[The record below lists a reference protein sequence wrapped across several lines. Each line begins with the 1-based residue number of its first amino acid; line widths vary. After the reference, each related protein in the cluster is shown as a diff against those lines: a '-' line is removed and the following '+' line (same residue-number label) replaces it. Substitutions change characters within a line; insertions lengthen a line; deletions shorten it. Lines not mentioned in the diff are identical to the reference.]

1 MSKKNRLTIYL
12 LKDNF
17 DSSGLVNKDLKNPIL
32 LQEGTFYHEETP
44 NHLPTW
50 VENFFGESLTT
61 ENADLRVRSVKGLLL
76 TTITVKKKV
85 VHFALTFGHGR
96 FLLNEAAIE
105 RRFGLKV
112 TVNAVDASQIRAIE
126 KTNIGPNTKISREQM
141 NKSVETRQFG
151 IDIEQDLLRSVRGKS
166 KQDYGLGTNIE
177 GSDALSITVETGL
190 DKLNDVLLAC
200 YKRYISDDYK
210 KDFDWIDRIYEVK
223 EPDLITF
230 LDSQIVE
237 QYNLQDFSKLWLAVP
252 ELLDWDTV
260 SGFKYLPYDRQIH
273 DDIDINIYY
282 EKKGT
287 ISSIHDLSEDVQL
300 ISSENGTPFRR
311 WPIYNCLY
319 AEVDHNQKKYVLNNG
334 KWFEVDKSFSRS
346 VKKTYDHIPISN
358 VRLPVYEHSSEG
370 EYNKATCQ
378 QNPAMLLMDKNTIP
392 YGGGKNK
399 IEYADIYSK
408 DKQIIH
414 VKHYGASSVLSH
426 LFFQG
431 LNSAEYLSDSA
442 FRKSL
447 NIKLKTEWKVPV
459 GTSFNPAHFEVV
471 FAIIQKGTQARPQ
484 IPFFS
489 MVSIRNVYKRLTTR
503 GFKVSIL
510 RIDVKDAEGS

>member
-17 DSSGLVNKDLKNPIL
+17 NPSGSVIKELKNPIVL
-32 LQEGTFYHEETP
+32 KEGTFYHEETP
-44 NHLPTW
+44 NDLPVW
-50 VENFFGESLTT
+50 VKNFFGESLITG
-61 ENADLRVRSVKGLLL
+61 NADLRVRSVKGLLL
-76 TTITVKKKV
+76 TSITVKKKD

-112 TVNAVDASQIRAIE
+112 TVNTVDASKIRAIE
-126 KTNIGPNTKISREQM
+126 KTNIGPHTKISREQM

-151 IDIEQDLLRSVRGKS
+151 IDVEQDLLRSVRGKS

-190 DKLNDVLLAC
+190 DSLNNVLMAC
-200 YKRYISDDYK
+200 HQRYISNDYK

-223 EPDLITF
+223 QPDLIVF

-237 QYNLQDFSKLWLAVP
+237 QYNQQDFSRLWLAVP
-252 ELLDWDTV
+252 DLLDWDSV
-260 SGFKYLPYDRQIH
+260 SGFKYLPYDRETH
-273 DDIDINIYY
+273 DDIDISMYY

-287 ISSIHDLSEDVQL
+287 ISSINNLSEDVQL
-300 ISSENGTPFRR
+300 ISSESGKPIRR

-319 AEVDHNQKKYVLNNG
+319 VEVDYNQKKYFLNNG
-334 KWFEVDKSFSRS
+334 KWFEVDKSFFQS
-346 VKKTYDHIPISN
+346 VKKTYDDIPISK
-358 VRLPVYEHSSEG
+358 VKLPVYEHSSEG
-370 EYNKATCQ
+370 DYNETTCR
-378 QNPAMLLMDKNTIP
+378 QNTDMLLMDKNTIP

-408 DKQIIH
+408 DRHIIH
-414 VKHYGASSVLSH
+414 VKHYGSSSVLSH

-442 FRKSL
+442 FRKIL
-447 NIKLKTEWKVPV
+447 NKKLKTGWKVPV
-459 GTSFNPAHFEVV
+459 GTSFNPIDFEVV
-471 FAIIQKGTQARPQ
+471 FAIIQKGVQPRPQ

-489 MVSIRNVYKRLTTR
+489 MVSIRNVYKRLITR

-510 RIDVKDAEGS
+510 RIDTKDA